1 MTNLG
6 KDAQQRRTRPQTW
19 CWEHEEPTRTI
30 VHQLQSGQSLETR
43 AFLKPIFRWMKHG
56 IRKNGDK
63 DTEMVDK
70 AFAFAE
76 WMVQLQTIGD
86 AEREIPVLEKLQ
98 PSYALNTI
106 VTASQRV
113 GSMPDALRAFDLL
126 NKHGYEPDVFTH
138 TALIDVIARNGDVPA
153 AIKRYEAMRETKSRP
168 NIVTYTTLIRS
179 IASTDEV
186 DSIECVRF
194 LAHARE
200 EETFDE
206 ALYLE
211 ALEVCAMRKNLPAAT
226 AVLHDLKCNGRDILR
241 NSERLVHAIAQVI
254 QGHEDDEREEILAEW
269 TAGNLITSEEHDQIT
284 SPDTLT
290 ANRGVKALG
299 CLSYQTSHSVRQA
312 VVQHDI
318 TRLVERVHN
327 GATVSTNDFETLLHQ
342 CRKRKWKDEIVVIV
356 DSMRELADKG
366 WQLVV
371 NDGTTVHVPPQP
383 HLRPASKTY
392 VSIVDAYLC
401 CEDEPLAWQS
411 FQEVAQYSELSRE
424 LPLYRK
430 FIRGKY
436 LLTNC
441 DHIFEM
447 LELANQDKMIFSHRT
462 CVQLARMHGH
472 RHLEGLEIILTKL
485 PGGVTEEKK
494 QVLLEE
500 LATSCGYK
508 HNTKGVEDTL
518 QGMLKHGFHRSSA
531 TEIAVFICCLQHQQL
546 DGAVKMLRY
555 FQSLNLMM
563 RIPMYDSLLR
573 EMYFKYTRR
582 GGFFD
587 DSSRNVALRTLNSRR
602 VMFSKVFSELDA
614 LESWNESCD
623 YDYDVPAKDLS
634 PRESHEFALRYWC
647 ERAELKCAPLMFAQ
661 HVIEVIAT
669 IRDKE
674 AKQNAQAMIREALLT
689 TKDPVLFNLR
699 AVVSLRF
706 LDLTYRALG
715 KFSKQMLQLLT
726 DANGKPLEVQKHH
739 AEYCICQLPELTVH
753 IVKELDDFVSLHAS
767 HRSEI
772 LSFCNDALEN
782 DNMDKTIGFIV
793 HQKELYTMETVEYL
807 VPKLAEMYV
816 LNGMVTVLQFF
827 RPEVEDS
834 LAMRRL
840 FLREVIEVEMVADE
854 EDENQHERFSCTI
867 RAILEF
873 KLEHEDEF
881 MPFLLHVVPTPTA
894 SNSYPLAVD
903 DPSKEYLKLP
913 LASDCVIFVD
923 NDDMVA
929 LAYEILMHD
938 CIRMLGI
945 DAEWRPDLGS
955 GHMQSKCSILQVA
968 CESHVFIFDLLEL
981 AISDLEDLF
990 THLFTSRS
998 IVKLGFGLDGDIK
1011 RLRWSFPDT
1020 RCFETFINVVDFSLD
1035 ESASAKQAIAHDAE
1049 QKKQSES
1056 HVDGDESFE
1065 LANLKHRRRRQ
1076 RGLAAYV
1083 YEVLGLPLSKA
1094 QQKSDWER
1102 RPLTEEQISYA
1113 ALDAYCLVMVYQKA
1127 LSASN

>member
-1 MTNLG
+1 MVNS
-6 KDAQQRRTRPQTW
+6 KDSQRRTRPQTW
-19 CWEHEEPTRTI
+19 RWEHEEPTRAI
-30 VHQLQSGQSLETR
+30 VLQLQSGQALETR

-63 DTEMVDK
+63 NDEMVDK

-76 WMVQLQTIGD
+76 WMVQLQTVGD

-179 IASTDEV
+179 IAFTDEV
-186 DSIECVRF
+186 DAVECVRF

-211 ALEVCAMRKNLPAAT
+211 ALEVCAIRKDLAAAM

-254 QGHEDDEREEILAEW
+254 QGHDDDERERVLGEW
-269 TAGNLITSEEHDQIT
+269 TAENLITSEELDQIT

-290 ANRGVKALG
+290 ASRGVKALG
-299 CLSYQTSHSVRQA
+299 CLSHQTSHSVRLA

-318 TRLVERVHN
+318 TRLVERVHT

-356 DSMRELADKG
+356 NGMRELADKG
-366 WQLVV
+366 WQLVL

-383 HLRPASKTY
+383 HLQPTSKTY

-411 FQEVAQYSELSRE
+411 FQEVAQYPELSRE
-424 LPLYRK
+424 LHLYRK

-441 DHIFEM
+441 DHVFEM
-447 LELANQDKMIFSHRT
+447 LELANHDKMTFSHRT

-546 DGAVKMLRY
+546 DGAIKMLRY

-582 GGFFD
+582 GDSFD

-614 LESWNESCD
+614 LENWSGSRD
-623 YDYDVPAKDLS
+623 YDYDVPANDLS

-647 ERAELKCAPLMFAQ
+647 ERAELECAPLMFAQ

-674 AKQNAQAMIREALLT
+674 TKQNAQAMICEALLA
-689 TKDPVLFNLR
+689 TKDPLLFNLR

-726 DANGKPLEVQKHH
+726 DANGEPLEVQEHH
-739 AEYCICQLPELTVH
+739 AEYCINQLPELTVH
-753 IVKELDDFVSLHAS
+753 IVKELDDFVGLHAS

-793 HQKELYTMETVEYL
+793 HKKELYTMETVEYL
-807 VPKLAEMYV
+807 VPKLAEI
-816 LNGMVTVLQFF
+816 
-827 RPEVEDS
+827 PEVEDS
-834 LAMRRL
+834 LVMRRL

-854 EDENQHERFSCTI
+854 EDGNQHERFSCTI

-881 MPFLLHVVPTPTA
+881 MPFLLHAVPTPIA
-894 SNSYPLAVD
+894 SGSDLAAVD

-913 LASDCVIFVD
+913 LASDRVIFVD

-929 LAYEILMHD
+929 LAYEILMQG
-938 CIRMLGI
+938 CVRTLGI
-945 DAEWRPDLGS
+945 DAEWRPDSGS

-968 CESHVFIFDLLEL
+968 CESHAFIFDLLEL

-990 THLFTSRS
+990 AHLFTSRS

-1011 RLRWSFPDT
+1011 RLRWSFPDA

-1035 ESASAKQAIAHDAE
+1035 ESANQAEIAHDAE
-1049 QKKQSES
+1049 TMKQSEA
-1056 HVDGDESFE
+1056 HADGDESFE
-1065 LANLKHRRRRQ
+1065 LAKLKHRRRRQ
-1076 RGLAAYV
+1076 RGLAAHV
-1083 YEVLGLPLSKA
+1083 HEVLGLPLSKA

-1102 RPLTEEQISYA
+1102 RPLTEQQISYA
-1113 ALDAYCLVMVYQKA
+1113 ALDAYCLIMVYQKA